1 MKKIGF
7 AVLPQPADATED
19 PDSQNIGLGYAVAIN
34 PKVADDADKL
44 AAAIDLAQELTGP
57 AFSSY
62 VAENYA
68 LSGLTKTD
76 DVDLS
81 KFDQVTQD
89 FYNYSYVDTTK
100 CEIYDS
106 YINSAVWD
114 VLNTDLQTMM
124 NGDISPE
131 DVAANAQKAYEENYK

>member
-1 MKKIGF
+1 MF
-7 AVLPQPADATED
+7 AWTRECSNLAPR
-19 PDSQNIGLGYAVAIN
+19 SQICC
-34 PKVADDADKL
+34 
-44 AAAIDLAQELTGP
+44 
-57 AFSSY
+57 
-62 VAENYA
+62 YA

-124 NGDISPE
+124 NGDMTPE

>member
-1 MKKIGF
+1 M
-7 AVLPQPADATED
+7 VLFVLKEKEEKVPQV
-19 PDSQNIGLGYAVAIN
+19 QGGAI
-34 PKVADDADKL
+34 
-44 AAAIDLAQELTGP
+44 
-57 AFSSY
+57 
-62 VAENYA
+62 
-68 LSGLTKTD
+68 
-76 DVDLS
+76 DLS
-81 KFDQVTQD
+81 KFDQITQD

-124 NGDISPE
+124 NGDMTPE